1 MNPEIFYEM
10 YELMIEDPRKLRS
23 ISDTSFVRN
32 SALIMSAAGAAL
44 SFLQMRLLFRLPD
57 AYYYVKLQL
66 IRQLLSLSVFYAFS
80 LFSM

>member
-1 MNPEIFYEM
+1 
-10 YELMIEDPRKLRS
+10 MIEEPCKLRS
-23 ISDTSFVRN
+23 ISNTSFVRN
-32 SALIMSAAGAAL
+32 SALITSAAGAAV
-44 SFLQMRLLFRLPD
+44 SFLQIGPLFRLLD